1 MAWQCPA
8 TCGWFDESRRPVPG
22 TGRGGVPV
30 GVAPPMT
37 PEQLAKCVDKPECTN
52 WVRNLFCKTTFYSWT
67 IKKENCPFAYA
78 LCHVENVN

>member
-1 MAWQCPA
+1 
-8 TCGWFDESRRPVPG
+8 
-22 TGRGGVPV
+22 
-30 GVAPPMT
+30 MT